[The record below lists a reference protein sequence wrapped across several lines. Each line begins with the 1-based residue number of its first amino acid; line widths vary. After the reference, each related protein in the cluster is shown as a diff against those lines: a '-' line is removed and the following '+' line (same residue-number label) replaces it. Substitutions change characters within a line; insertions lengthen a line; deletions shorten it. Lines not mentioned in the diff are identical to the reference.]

1 MSRQTPP
8 IKRKTSIIVIMFS
21 TKKEELKI
29 SSYITWKLFFNS
41 YINFM
46 ISSLE
51 FSHPKEDNENLS
63 QKNKEVT
70 NEERNKIKLSYI
82 LPNKCNEY

>member
-1 MSRQTPP
+1 
-8 IKRKTSIIVIMFS
+8 
-21 TKKEELKI
+21 
-29 SSYITWKLFFNS
+29 
-41 YINFM
+41 M

-51 FSHPKEDNENLS
+51 FSHPEEDNENLS
-63 QKNKEVT
+63 QENKKGGVT

>member
-1 MSRQTPP
+1 
-8 IKRKTSIIVIMFS
+8 
-21 TKKEELKI
+21 
-29 SSYITWKLFFNS
+29 
-41 YINFM
+41 M

-51 FSHPKEDNENLS
+51 FSYRKEDNENLY
-63 QKNKEVT
+63 QKKQGII

>member
-1 MSRQTPP
+1 
-8 IKRKTSIIVIMFS
+8 
-21 TKKEELKI
+21 
-29 SSYITWKLFFNS
+29 
-41 YINFM
+41 M

-51 FSHPKEDNENLS
+51 FSHIKEDNENLS
-63 QKNKEVT
+63 QKKNKEVT

>member
-1 MSRQTPP
+1 
-8 IKRKTSIIVIMFS
+8 
-21 TKKEELKI
+21 
-29 SSYITWKLFFNS
+29 
-41 YINFM
+41 M

-51 FSHPKEDNENLS
+51 FSYRKEDNENLS
-63 QKNKEVT
+63 QKNKGII

>member
-1 MSRQTPP
+1 
-8 IKRKTSIIVIMFS
+8 
-21 TKKEELKI
+21 
-29 SSYITWKLFFNS
+29 
-41 YINFM
+41 M

-51 FSHPKEDNENLS
+51 FSHFKEDNENLS

>member
-1 MSRQTPP
+1 
-8 IKRKTSIIVIMFS
+8 
-21 TKKEELKI
+21 
-29 SSYITWKLFFNS
+29 
-41 YINFM
+41 M

-51 FSHPKEDNENLS
+51 FSYRKEDNENPS
-63 QKNKEVT
+63 QKKQWII

>member
-1 MSRQTPP
+1 
-8 IKRKTSIIVIMFS
+8 
-21 TKKEELKI
+21 
-29 SSYITWKLFFNS
+29 
-41 YINFM
+41 M

-63 QKNKEVT
+63 QKKQGII

>member
-1 MSRQTPP
+1 
-8 IKRKTSIIVIMFS
+8 
-21 TKKEELKI
+21 
-29 SSYITWKLFFNS
+29 
-41 YINFM
+41 M

-63 QKNKEVT
+63 QKKNKGVT

>member
-1 MSRQTPP
+1 
-8 IKRKTSIIVIMFS
+8 
-21 TKKEELKI
+21 
-29 SSYITWKLFFNS
+29 
-41 YINFM
+41 M

-51 FSHPKEDNENLS
+51 FSHTKEDNENLS
-63 QKNKEVT
+63 QKNKGRVT

>member
-1 MSRQTPP
+1 
-8 IKRKTSIIVIMFS
+8 
-21 TKKEELKI
+21 
-29 SSYITWKLFFNS
+29 
-41 YINFM
+41 M

-51 FSHPKEDNENLS
+51 FSYRKEDNENLS
-63 QKNKEVT
+63 QKNKRII

>member
-1 MSRQTPP
+1 
-8 IKRKTSIIVIMFS
+8 
-21 TKKEELKI
+21 
-29 SSYITWKLFFNS
+29 
-41 YINFM
+41 M

-51 FSHPKEDNENLS
+51 FSYRKEDNENIS
-63 QKNKEVT
+63 QKNKGII

>member
-1 MSRQTPP
+1 
-8 IKRKTSIIVIMFS
+8 
-21 TKKEELKI
+21 
-29 SSYITWKLFFNS
+29 
-41 YINFM
+41 M

-51 FSHPKEDNENLS
+51 FSYRKEDNDNLS
-63 QKNKEVT
+63 QKNKGII

>member
-1 MSRQTPP
+1 
-8 IKRKTSIIVIMFS
+8 
-21 TKKEELKI
+21 
-29 SSYITWKLFFNS
+29 
-41 YINFM
+41 M

-63 QKNKEVT
+63 QKNKEGVT

>member
-1 MSRQTPP
+1 
-8 IKRKTSIIVIMFS
+8 
-21 TKKEELKI
+21 
-29 SSYITWKLFFNS
+29 
-41 YINFM
+41 M

-51 FSHPKEDNENLS
+51 FSHTKEDNKNLS
-63 QKNKEVT
+63 QKKKGIT

>member
-1 MSRQTPP
+1 
-8 IKRKTSIIVIMFS
+8 
-21 TKKEELKI
+21 
-29 SSYITWKLFFNS
+29 
-41 YINFM
+41 M

-51 FSHPKEDNENLS
+51 FSHIKEDNENFS
-63 QKNKEVT
+63 QKKNKEVT